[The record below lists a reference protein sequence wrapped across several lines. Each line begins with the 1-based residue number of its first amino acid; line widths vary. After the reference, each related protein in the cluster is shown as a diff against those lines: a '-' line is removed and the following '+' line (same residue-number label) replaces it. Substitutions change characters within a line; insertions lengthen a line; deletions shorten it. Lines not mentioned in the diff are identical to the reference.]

1 MQCPFCHKEVW
12 GLVYPFHQLLHT
24 RRSDGQQQDHVT
36 LPPSERDPRSLAG
49 VPQVYYHPK
58 CGVAT
63 QMPEE
68 IIRSYLK
75 NPFRY
80 NSTTFCCGC
89 KGYVQDREVFWVE
102 TKQRVSEYMQ
112 ALQQEAKERRRKP

>member
-1 MQCPFCHKEVW
+1 MECPFCHKQVW
-12 GLVYPFHQLLHT
+12 PLLYPLHQLTHT
-24 RRSDGQQQDHVT
+24 RRLPDGQQRDYVT
-36 LPPSERDPRSLAG
+36 LPPKERDGRSLDG
-49 VPQVYYHPK
+49 VPKVYFHPK

-80 NSTTFCCGC
+80 NSKTFCCGC
-89 KGYVQDREVFWVE
+89 KRQVEDKEVFWVE
-102 TKQRVSEYMQ
+102 TRQRVSEYMAQ
-112 ALQQEAKERRRKP
+112 LQEEARRNRR